1 MENLSVWDKEKHKR
15 IGDRELRP
23 ETLMMGYGYRPEWSQ
38 GAVKPPI
45 FQTSTF
51 VFKSAEE
58 GKAFFELA
66 YGLREKDPS
75 ETMGLI
81 YSRLNNPGLEIF
93 EDRMKLWDGA
103 EAAAAFESGMSAI
116 TTTALSFLRPNDVV
130 GFSEPIYGG
139 SEYLFHKMLPQF
151 GIETVCFPAT
161 EGVAGLERVLDE
173 GDDRRSR
180 LRMVFLETPA
190 NPTNALVDMEGCVA
204 VARSCG
210 TEDRKALVVVDN
222 TFLGPLFQHPLDQ
235 GADLIIYSL
244 TKFVGGHSDLIAGA
258 CLGSEEL
265 ITQVKLT
272 RTIFG
277 TMAGPYTCWLLLR
290 SLETLKLRMTS
301 QMKNAQYVADFLL
314 AHPKIDRVHYLGH
327 LKAGDPQFEIYEK
340 QCLGPGAI
348 ISFEIHGGEAEAFR
362 FLNALQH
369 VKLAVSLGG
378 TESLAEHPGA
388 MTHSDVPPEEQLKMG
403 ITPSLVRLSVGIE
416 HPDDIIADLEQ
427 ALAAV

>member
-1 MENLSVWDKEKHKR
+1 MENLSVWDKEKHKK

-75 ETMGLI
+75 EQMGLI

-93 EDRMKLWDGA
+93 EDRIKLWDGA

-130 GFSEPIYGG
+130 VFSEPIYGG
-139 SEYLFHKMLPQF
+139 SEYLFHEMLPQF
-151 GIETVCFPAT
+151 GIETVCFSAM

-173 GDDRRSR
+173 GDDRRTR

-204 VARSCG
+204 VAQSCG
-210 TEDRKALVVVDN
+210 NEDRKALVVVDN

-314 AHPKIDRVHYLGH
+314 THAKIDRVHYLGH
-327 LKAGDPQFEIYEK
+327 LKEGDPQFEIYEK
-340 QCLGPGAI
+340 QCLGPGAV
-348 ISFEIHGGEAEAFR
+348 ISFEIHGGEASAFR

-427 ALAAV
+427 ALEGC